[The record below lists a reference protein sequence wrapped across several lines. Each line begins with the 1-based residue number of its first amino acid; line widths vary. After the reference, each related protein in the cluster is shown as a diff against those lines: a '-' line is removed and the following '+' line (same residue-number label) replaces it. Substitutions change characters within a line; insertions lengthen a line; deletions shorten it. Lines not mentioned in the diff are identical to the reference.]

1 MASGGTM
8 YSWSTMETTQSI
20 VVTMAGNYSV
30 VVTDANGCT
39 DTESVIVNPAT
50 PPYLQPVYHDLLQRH
65 YHGHQLLMPGEMLV
79 INIGSYTGEIKI
91 PVGAT
96 LTVSAGTSVT
106 ATGNSCILGSVVV
119 DPMAGFTNTGN
130 LSGNGNIAGKYVNN
144 GTFAPGVCS
153 F

>member
-1 MASGGTM
+1 
-8 YSWSTMETTQSI
+8 
-20 VVTMAGNYSV
+20 AGNYSV

-39 DTESVIVNPAT
+39 DTESVVVNPAT
-50 PPYLQPVYHDLLQRH
+50 PPIYNQSTMTCYSDISMAINS
-65 YHGHQLLMPGEMLV
+65 LMPGEMLV

-130 LSGNGNIAGKYVNN
+130 LSGNGNIAGKIVNN
-144 GTFAPGVCS
+144 GTLAPGVCS